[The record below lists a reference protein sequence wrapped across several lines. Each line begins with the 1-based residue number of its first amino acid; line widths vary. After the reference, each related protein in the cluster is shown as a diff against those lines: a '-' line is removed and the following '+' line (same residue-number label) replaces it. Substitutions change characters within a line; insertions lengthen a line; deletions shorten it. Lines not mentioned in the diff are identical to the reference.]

1 MFLESVIYNETKY
14 NFKKGVSKMD
24 KKKMILTSLASV
36 AVLGAAFVASQPS
49 VVKADD
55 SSNTTTTPKSEVTS
69 PEIKQAETD
78 AKQAEEKVTEAQA
91 KVDDKTTEAT
101 TAATNLEKEKKE
113 AADAETA
120 KTEAE
125 KAKTVADE
133 ELAKAKEEAKKEA
146 DEAKKQADTKAE
158 LTAALEKL
166 EKDAVEK
173 VNNNSQI
180 SDKAKAIEEIKAT
193 IGKEDLLKVIESGDI
208 KATDVADALPSE
220 NDVNGIEGTTT
231 PATSGDKNALP
242 ADLKAKIDEAEKA
255 DAARPAS
262 EKAQDKADDL
272 GEEIDALKKDTD
284 ALKAEADKKSE
295 KLDKTNKTLKET
307 KEAFDSAKE
316 NKVEPSIIDGLE
328 KAKTALEEQAKKE
341 EELAKANADAQA
353 YADGLNK
360 LTDEYNKALDEVKA
374 AKEKEAAEPAKP
386 AKPAVETPAK
396 PVEKTEAEKA
406 AEAKKEADAKV
417 AELEKKAAE
426 EATKLAEATTK
437 AEKEAADVT
446 AAQTKKEEAEKAKTD
461 AEAEL
466 VKAKEEA
473 AKAKAKVEEL
483 KKEEKDNLE
492 ALKGALEKL
501 EKEAEDTINAKN
513 EIADKAKAI
522 EEAKDVIGKAD
533 LLKAIEDGVV
543 TATQAAKELENTNTT
558 LNKDPEVVT
567 ETKKLDAEDQKKI
580 DEATKKEASKS
591 DLEKLQD
598 KADDLAEKIEKLA
611 KAAEKDRADAVKKA
625 ETLEKQNET
634 LEKAKTALETAKKN
648 NADQAIVAGLQ
659 DAVTKLQA
667 AADEA
672 QAKFDEVNESLQ
684 AYTSVINDLTDDY
697 NAYLEEIKV
706 LKENDSTV
714 TKTSD
719 FNGGVND
726 DNAPTQPAKPEG
738 EAPAA
743 KPAASNGDAL
753 VQPALPEF
761 GANNPEIKKIS
772 DEIAKVKEQLKDAE
786 ENEGVEDYYKD
797 GLKDRLA
804 DLEDALNTLIN
815 NKAASVEKDQL
826 VVTRYID
833 INTNADIL
841 DAEEGDFKGKPIAG
855 YTFVKF
861 IDEDGI
867 ITNYYKK
874 VGEGNTLPKKSEY
887 RSTPTGN
894 SNPGHQGDT
903 TAVNEPALVPTTP
916 ATPGTAAPA
925 TPTAETP
932 ATPAVAPT
940 VAGTSQDNTYQAP
953 AAKAEDKQELPNTG
967 GKDNVA
973 VASLGFLGLL
983 LGALP
988 FVKRKN

>member
-1 MFLESVIYNETKY
+1 MN
-14 NFKKGVSKMD
+14 

-55 SSNTTTTPKSEVTS
+55 SSNTTTTTKSEVTS

-113 AADAETA
+113 AADAEAA

-133 ELAKAKEEAKKEA
+133 ELAKAKEEATKADAKAKEEAKKEA

-220 NDVNGIEGTTT
+220 NDVNGVEGTTT

-255 DAARPAS
+255 DVARPAS

-341 EELAKANADAQA
+341 EEELAKANSDAQA
-353 YADGLNK
+353 YADELNK

-374 AKEKEAAEPAKP
+374 AKEKEATEP

-466 VKAKEEA
+466 AKAKEEA
-473 AKAKAKVEEL
+473 EKAKAKVEEL

-501 EKEAEDTINAKN
+501 EKEAEATINAKN

-611 KAAEKDRADAVKKA
+611 KAAEKDKADAVKKA

-659 DAVTKLQA
+659 DAVTKLQS

-761 GANNPEIKKIS
+761 GANNPEIKKIL
-772 DEIAKVKEQLKDAE
+772 DEIVKVKEQLKDAE

-826 VVTRYID
+826 VITRYID

-874 VGEGNTLPKKSEY
+874 VGEGNTLPKESEY

>member
-1 MFLESVIYNETKY
+1 
-14 NFKKGVSKMD
+14 
-24 KKKMILTSLASV
+24 MILTSLASV

-55 SSNTTTTPKSEVTS
+55 HNTATTPAQPAGETGATATPKSEVTS
-69 PEIKQAETD
+69 PEIKRAEAD
-78 AKQAEEKVTEAQA
+78 AKTAEAKVTEAQA

-113 AADAETA
+113 AADAEAA

-133 ELAKAKEEAKKEA
+133 ELAKAKEEATKADAKAKEEAKKEA

-220 NDVNGIEGTTT
+220 NDVNGVEGTTT

-341 EELAKANADAQA
+341 EEELAKANADAQA
-353 YADGLNK
+353 YADELNK

-374 AKEKEAAEPAKP
+374 AKEKEAAEP

-473 AKAKAKVEEL
+473 DKAKAKVEEL

-648 NADQAIVAGLQ
+648 KADQAIVAGLQ

>member
-1 MFLESVIYNETKY
+1 M
-14 NFKKGVSKMD
+14 
-24 KKKMILTSLASV
+24 
-36 AVLGAAFVASQPS
+36 
-49 VVKADD
+49 
-55 SSNTTTTPKSEVTS
+55 
-69 PEIKQAETD
+69 
-78 AKQAEEKVTEAQA
+78 
-91 KVDDKTTEAT
+91 
-101 TAATNLEKEKKE
+101 
-113 AADAETA
+113 
-120 KTEAE
+120 
-125 KAKTVADE
+125 
-133 ELAKAKEEAKKEA
+133 
-146 DEAKKQADTKAE
+146 
-158 LTAALEKL
+158 
-166 EKDAVEK
+166 
-173 VNNNSQI
+173 
-180 SDKAKAIEEIKAT
+180 
-193 IGKEDLLKVIESGDI
+193 
-208 KATDVADALPSE
+208 
-220 NDVNGIEGTTT
+220 
-231 PATSGDKNALP
+231 
-242 ADLKAKIDEAEKA
+242 
-255 DAARPAS
+255 
-262 EKAQDKADDL
+262 
-272 GEEIDALKKDTD
+272 
-284 ALKAEADKKSE
+284 
-295 KLDKTNKTLKET
+295 
-307 KEAFDSAKE
+307 
-316 NKVEPSIIDGLE
+316 
-328 KAKTALEEQAKKE
+328 
-341 EELAKANADAQA
+341 
-353 YADGLNK
+353 
-360 LTDEYNKALDEVKA
+360 
-374 AKEKEAAEPAKP
+374 
-386 AKPAVETPAK
+386 
-396 PVEKTEAEKA
+396 
-406 AEAKKEADAKV
+406 
-417 AELEKKAAE
+417 
-426 EATKLAEATTK
+426 
-437 AEKEAADVT
+437 
-446 AAQTKKEEAEKAKTD
+446 
-461 AEAEL
+461 
-466 VKAKEEA
+466 
-473 AKAKAKVEEL
+473 
-483 KKEEKDNLE
+483 
-492 ALKGALEKL
+492 
-501 EKEAEDTINAKN
+501 
-513 EIADKAKAI
+513 
-522 EEAKDVIGKAD
+522 
-533 LLKAIEDGVV
+533 
-543 TATQAAKELENTNTT
+543 
-558 LNKDPEVVT
+558 
-567 ETKKLDAEDQKKI
+567 
-580 DEATKKEASKS
+580 
-591 DLEKLQD
+591 
-598 KADDLAEKIEKLA
+598 
-611 KAAEKDRADAVKKA
+611 KKA

-714 TKTSD
+714 TKTSDFNGGVNDDNAPTQPNKSDFNGGVNDDNAPTQPNKSDFNGGVNDDNAPTQPNKSD